1 MTTTDGGR
9 RVVLVTRS
17 EPGATELANALT
29 AAGHSAS
36 VCPVLEV
43 RGIDD
48 PAARRTFDRLNRFD
62 VVIFASGHAVRFAFE
77 SIEPARVPPRLTWI
91 AVGASTGALLA
102 RHGIAA
108 VVPAVESS
116 EGILALPQL
125 SDVVGQR
132 VLVCAGDGGR
142 ATIADTLVERGA
154 VVETV
159 ALYRREAVP
168 VDRLR
173 TRVPN
178 PSSIAAVVISSAE
191 GGAAFAMLWRA
202 IGGHATVPIVA
213 PSQRVAMELTRLG
226 FERVAVSSG
235 AGAAAVVAAL
245 EQLRDEHE
253 R

>member
-1 MTTTDGGR
+1 MTTTEAGR
-9 RVVLVTRS
+9 RVLVTRS
-17 EPGATELANALT
+17 EPGASELANALT
-29 AAGHSAS
+29 AVGHTAS

-43 RGIDD
+43 RRIDD
-48 PAARRTFDRLNRFD
+48 RAARRAFEGLDRYD
-62 VVIFASGHAVRFAFE
+62 AAIFVSVHAVQFAFE
-77 SIEPARVPPRLTWI
+77 SIDAQHLPKRLVWI
-91 AVGASTGALLA
+91 AVGASTGAALA
-102 RHGIAA
+102 QHGVVAA
-108 VVPAVESS
+108 VPAVESS

-125 SDVVGQR
+125 NDVVGQR
-132 VLVCAGDGGR
+132 ILICAGDGGR
-142 ATIADTLVERGA
+142 TAIADTLAQRGA

-173 TRVPN
+173 VKVDPQ
-178 PSSIAAVVISSAE
+178 SISAVVVSSAE
-191 GGAAFAMLWRA
+191 GGAAFAMLWRS
-202 IGGHATVPIVA
+202 IGGNVAVPLVV
-213 PSQRVAMELTRLG
+213 PSQRVATEMTRLG